1 MQTRILGNTGLPL
14 PILSFGASSLGQEFR
29 RVTLDEAIRS
39 VQVALDCGLNF
50 IDTSPFYGRGMS
62 EVLLGVAL
70 RDVPR
75 DRYLICTKLGRYDLQ
90 HFDFSAKRVAESVD
104 VSLHRLGVDH
114 LDICLCHDIEF
125 VEMQE
130 IVDETLPALRKV
142 RDQGK
147 VRFIGFSGYP
157 MKIFKFILDQ
167 TSVDCVL
174 SYNQYTLQNTR
185 FADELVPYLKAKGV
199 GVMNAGPFSARLL
212 TKALLPKWL
221 KEPESV
227 KAAAR
232 QAAEHCARK
241 GVDIAKLALQFSV
254 AHPGITTTIA
264 GSANPENI
272 RQWAKWIEE
281 PVDEELL
288 REVLKIFEPVKN
300 VGHAEGLA
308 KGLCKNKFRFCWRRF
323 RFLARHDE
331 GA

>member
-1 MQTRILGNTGLPL
+1 MQTRLLGKTGLSL

-29 RVTLDEAIRS
+29 RVTLDEAVRS
-39 VQVALDCGLNF
+39 VQVALECGLTF

-75 DRYLICTKLGRYDLQ
+75 DRYLLGTKLGRYDLT
-90 HFDFSAKRVAESVD
+90 HFDFSAKRVVESVD
-104 VSLHRLGVDH
+104 VSLQRMGVDY

-125 VEMQE
+125 VEMEQ

-147 VRFIGFSGYP
+147 VRFIGISGYP
-157 MKIFKFILDQ
+157 MKLFKFVLDQ
-167 TSVDCVL
+167 TDLDVVL

-212 TKALLPKWL
+212 TNAPIPTWL

-232 QAAEHCARK
+232 KAAGHCAKK

-254 AHPGITTTIA
+254 ANPDITTTIA
-264 GSANPENI
+264 GSANPDNI
-272 RQWAKWIEE
+272 RKWTQWIDE
-281 PVDEELL
+281 PLDQELL
-288 REVLKIFEPVKN
+288 AEVREIFGPVKN
-300 VGHAEGLA
+300 IGHLEGLP
-308 KGLCKNKFRFCWRRF
+308 KNN
-323 RFLARHDE
+323 
-331 GA
+331 